1 MVRSRFNF
9 RKTTFGMIAYA
20 FGNRYAQAVELFFAH
35 GFILREVYQQVGAI
49 GDRELVNSCF
59 DSGDG
64 GHLGQIWRLRA
75 WMTNVFWP
83 SFYSSTK

>member
-1 MVRSRFNF
+1 
-9 RKTTFGMIAYA
+9 
-20 FGNRYAQAVELFFAH
+20 
-35 GFILREVYQQVGAI
+35 LREVYQQVGAI